1 MCNRKMRHEIIQ
13 CLVNMDREPVGA
25 MLACISSVLVAIG
38 GVCVLYMSVAAQ
50 RNIEGDAAH
59 RLILDEVRQC
69 ALNVCEL
76 AGTTGSR
83 ICLHTSEERRPD
95 D

>member
-1 MCNRKMRHEIIQ
+1 MRPALLQ
-13 CLVNMDREPVGA
+13 RLVTMDREPVGA
-25 MLACISSVLVAIG
+25 VPACISSVLVAIG
-38 GVCVLYMSVAAQ
+38 GACVLYMSVAAQ
-50 RNIEGDAAH
+50 RNIKGDAAH
-59 RLILDEVRQC
+59 RLILNEVRQC